1 MLVVYFLPNQNKRS
15 QIHVPLSSS
24 TPLLPQTVIKKTLVD
39 VFSLASG
46 MAFLL
51 FFFLSLI
58 TPLLHLTLQGLLG
71 VCLII
76 LGGSSLAFCIYEY
89 VHFQRYFYD
98 AEKDVLVIRKGVF
111 TLSETTLPFGRI
123 QDVFVDQDVLDQ
135 ALGLYDLHLSTATMQ
150 SGLNANIDGLS
161 FEGAEKIK
169 KELLGKMLSARK
181 GRR

>member
-1 MLVVYFLPNQNKRS
+1 MRGVQLAKNIRRGKEG
-15 QIHVPLSSS
+15 VPLSQS
-24 TPLLPQTVIKKTLVD
+24 TPLQPQIAIKKTLVD
-39 VFSLASG
+39 VFQLASG

-51 FFFLSLI
+51 FITLSFLISFLN
-58 TPLLHLTLQGLLG
+58 LTISSLLG
-71 VCLII
+71 ICLII

-89 VHFQRYFYD
+89 LHFQRYFYD
-98 AEKDVLVIRKGVF
+98 TEKDVLVIRKGVF
-111 TLSETTLPFGRI
+111 TLSETTLPYGRI

-169 KELLGKMLSARK
+169 KLILGKMLAARNE
-181 GRR
+181 RR